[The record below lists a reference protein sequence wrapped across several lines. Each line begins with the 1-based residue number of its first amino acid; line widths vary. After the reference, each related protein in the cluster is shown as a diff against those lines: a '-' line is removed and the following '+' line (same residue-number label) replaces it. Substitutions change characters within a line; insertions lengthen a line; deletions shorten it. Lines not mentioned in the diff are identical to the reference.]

1 MGNSTFKFS
10 KYRAEADR
18 PPFDLELEDGTVI
31 SIPVPDGDT
40 TFEIEEAGTSRE
52 MLTLMCGDQADAVF
66 ELIGPE
72 NGTVIR
78 ALAKDMSKHFGL
90 APEQA
95 PRGGSRASRR

>member
-1 MGNSTFKFS
+1 MGKTFKFDQYL
-10 KYRAEADR
+10 KEADR
-18 PPFDLELEDGTVI
+18 PPFELELEDGSII

-66 ELIGPE
+66 DLIGSE

-78 ALAKDMSKHFGL
+78 ALTKDMAKHFGL

-95 PRGGSRASRR
+95 PRGGLRASRR